1 MKLNCP
7 MAVCYGLVLM
17 LALESVQAQGNSSKA
32 EAAALIPENLKI
44 EGDLTPFLPEIKLA
58 LKRKDE
64 ASTTLLVRT
73 LTVLF
78 KARANERYLCGNT
91 SFATNSAVD
100 ILSYPRVLFDAVLD
114 ELLSRDD
121 KPVST
126 LMKQLLL
133 SENLDEGD
141 KRRIWDGLKRMSGI
155 DSPVVLQAT
164 DPSQNRRYI
173 LRMDTDSKSEVEVK
187 KGDTLLRIAKR
198 SYPELS
204 VWSGVDIISFMNGL
218 DSDDLIDV
226 GSKLKIYRY
235 RIIRNESVDQ
245 PGAGAKK
252 TGL

>member
-1 MKLNCP
+1 
-7 MAVCYGLVLM
+7 MAVCYGLVLV
-17 LALESVQAQGNSSKA
+17 LALQSVQAQGNAPKA
-32 EAAALIPENLKI
+32 TAAALIPENLKI
-44 EGDLTPFLPEIKLA
+44 DDDLTPFLPEIKLA

-64 ASTTLLVRT
+64 ASAVLLVRT

-91 SFATNSAVD
+91 SFVTNSAVD
-100 ILSYPRVLFDAVLD
+100 TLSYPRVLFDAILD
-114 ELLSRDD
+114 ELLSRDG
-121 KPVST
+121 KPVFVS
-126 LMKQLLL
+126 MQQLLL
-133 SENLDEGD
+133 SENLGEGD

-155 DSPVVLQAT
+155 DSPIALQAT

-218 DSDDLIDV
+218 DSEDLIHV
-226 GSKLKIYRY
+226 GSKLKIYPY

-245 PGAGAKK
+245 SGVGATK